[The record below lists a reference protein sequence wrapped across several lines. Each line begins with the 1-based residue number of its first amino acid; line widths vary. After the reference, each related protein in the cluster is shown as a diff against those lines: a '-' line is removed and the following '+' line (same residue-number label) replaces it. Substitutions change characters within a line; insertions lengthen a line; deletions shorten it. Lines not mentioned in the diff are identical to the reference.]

1 MDDMQAE
8 NAELR
13 RKISGFIISQA
24 IYAVGRLGI
33 ADLLADGPVAAE
45 DLAAATGV
53 DADALQR
60 FLRALAAEDMFV
72 EEPAGTFAL
81 TRLGGLMRSDVPGS
95 LVHFSALMAEEAY
108 VAWSEALHSLRTG
121 KAAFE
126 EVYGKPHFEWLAEHP
141 EASEKFNRAQAGLV
155 ALRLLPLL
163 ERPWNDVGTVV
174 DVGGGN
180 GVLLTELLG
189 RHEHL
194 EGIVFDLPH
203 VVAEAKRTLAEG
215 GVADRATCVGGDFFD
230 RIPAGRDVYV
240 LTQILH
246 DWSDDEAVTILRRTR
261 DAIPADGRLLI
272 VEQVVPAGDAPHPAK
287 LLDLHMLVLL
297 GGKERTEAQWIDLL
311 TRGGF
316 ELVSVTHGPRSALLE
331 ARPA

>member
-1 MDDMQAE
+1 MDDLQAE

-24 IYAVGRLGI
+24 IYAVGQLGI
-33 ADLLADGPVAAE
+33 ADRLADGPASVT

-53 DADALQR
+53 DADALHR
-60 FLRALAAEDMFV
+60 FMRALAAEDMFV
-72 EEPAGTFAL
+72 EQPAGTFAL

-108 VAWSEALHSLRTG
+108 VAWSESLHSVRTG

-126 EVYGKPHFEWLAEHP
+126 KVYGKPHFEWLADHP

-155 ALRLLPLL
+155 TLRLLPLL
-163 ERPWNDVGTVV
+163 ERSWDDVGTVV

-203 VVAEAKRTLAEG
+203 VVAEAERTLAEG

-230 RIPAGRDVYV
+230 KIPAGRDVYV
-240 LTQILH
+240 MTQILH
-246 DWSDDEAVTILRRTR
+246 DWSDDEAVAILRRTR
-261 DAIPADGRLLI
+261 EAIPDDGRLLVI
-272 VEQVVPAGDAPHPAK
+272 EHVVPAGNEPHPAK

-297 GGKERTEAQWIDLL
+297 GGRERTEDQWNDLF

-316 ELVSVTHGPRSALLE
+316 KLVAVTQGPRSALLE
-331 ARPA
+331 AHPV